1 MSDIYSLKASV
12 AIKEARNIALL
23 NKNAELVDIH
33 LHKAIIDQDN
43 QILTTMLKDFGVDIK
58 AYKKDLEDAL
68 NRLRSSEGLSKLYFS
83 RDYQRLLLI
92 AKDIAKKRYSE
103 KITTSHLF
111 LSLFELEKSTS
122 AYILKNHN
130 LDYDLCYD
138 YLVKKANEI
147 EISEKYS
154 EKMTDVLE
162 KYGIDLTK
170 RAESGLIDPIIG
182 MDPYVDRISQILTRR
197 IKNNPILIG
206 EPGVGKSAVVEALA
220 LKIARGEALDYLE
233 GKIIFSLNV
242 SSLLQGTSLRG
253 EFESRIEELMEIVSS
268 FDGKVIL
275 FIDEIHTIVN
285 AGNSSGGI
293 DISNIIKPKLSRG
306 EITIIG
312 ATTIAEYRSHI
323 EKDGALERR
332 FQKVLVKE
340 PKKEESYE
348 ILRGIRPKYEAFHEL
363 VIEDEAIIRSVD
375 LSARYIK
382 DRNLPD
388 KAIDLMDE
396 AASMLKNQINNE
408 PSYLDY
414 LKDEILKLESEKIE
428 LKEKEDK
435 DKIDKKIKE
444 LVEKYEHNQEIYQK
458 ELEDRKL
465 LKEVRQDIDNIS
477 FSLKKYLNYNKFDE
491 YTKIKKVDLPNLR
504 KKEEELLNKTY
515 KYKKIG
521 YLKKEH
527 IDKVISKITGIP
539 LEELNKDDR
548 KKILDLDKQLG
559 KKVIGQKEA
568 ISKISDA
575 IIRSKVRFTNKNK
588 PIGTFL
594 FTGNTGIG
602 KTYLAKVLADY
613 LYEGEESLI
622 RLDMSEYMD
631 KNSTSKLIGAPPGY
645 VGYEEGGQLTE
656 KVRINPYSIIL
667 FDEIEKAN
675 RLIFNILLQILDEGR
690 LTDNRGITIDF
701 TNTIIILTSNVLID
715 DKNRDKMIKQLGEIF
730 RPEFINRLDGIIKFN
745 DLSYEDMLKITR
757 LSLEEIEADFKDMG
771 IDIQIEE
778 DVVKKIVDL
787 SNYKLL
793 AAREI
798 RRIINDRI
806 VSLVSRKILE
816 DNLEKDTI
824 LTIRLEDGEISLNTF
839 KK

>member
-242 SSLLQGTSLRG
+242 SSLIQGTSLRG

-268 FDGKVIL
+268 FAGKVIL

-293 DISNIIKPKLSRG
+293 DISNI
-306 EITIIG
+306 
-312 ATTIAEYRSHI
+312 
-323 EKDGALERR
+323 
-332 FQKVLVKE
+332 F
-340 PKKEESYE
+340 
-348 ILRGIRPKYEAFHEL
+348 
-363 VIEDEAIIRSVD
+363 
-375 LSARYIK
+375 
-382 DRNLPD
+382 
-388 KAIDLMDE
+388 
-396 AASMLKNQINNE
+396 
-408 PSYLDY
+408 
-414 LKDEILKLESEKIE
+414 
-428 LKEKEDK
+428 
-435 DKIDKKIKE
+435 
-444 LVEKYEHNQEIYQK
+444 
-458 ELEDRKL
+458 
-465 LKEVRQDIDNIS
+465 
-477 FSLKKYLNYNKFDE
+477 
-491 YTKIKKVDLPNLR
+491 
-504 KKEEELLNKTY
+504 
-515 KYKKIG
+515 
-521 YLKKEH
+521 
-527 IDKVISKITGIP
+527 
-539 LEELNKDDR
+539 
-548 KKILDLDKQLG
+548 
-559 KKVIGQKEA
+559 
-568 ISKISDA
+568 
-575 IIRSKVRFTNKNK
+575 
-588 PIGTFL
+588 
-594 FTGNTGIG
+594 
-602 KTYLAKVLADY
+602 
-613 LYEGEESLI
+613 
-622 RLDMSEYMD
+622 
-631 KNSTSKLIGAPPGY
+631 
-645 VGYEEGGQLTE
+645 
-656 KVRINPYSIIL
+656 
-667 FDEIEKAN
+667 
-675 RLIFNILLQILDEGR
+675 
-690 LTDNRGITIDF
+690 
-701 TNTIIILTSNVLID
+701 
-715 DKNRDKMIKQLGEIF
+715 
-730 RPEFINRLDGIIKFN
+730 
-745 DLSYEDMLKITR
+745 
-757 LSLEEIEADFKDMG
+757 
-771 IDIQIEE
+771 
-778 DVVKKIVDL
+778 
-787 SNYKLL
+787 
-793 AAREI
+793 
-798 RRIINDRI
+798 
-806 VSLVSRKILE
+806 
-816 DNLEKDTI
+816 
-824 LTIRLEDGEISLNTF
+824 
-839 KK
+839 